1 MTISFFAAGTPQ
13 TAGSKKCFVMKIK
26 GKPGTSARDYRG
38 VITDDN
44 EKGDQWKKIVA
55 AECRRV
61 HTGPPLDGPLQMD
74 VTFILERPQGHFGT
88 GKNEGQVKSSAPEH
102 HITRPDASKLLRCL
116 EDALTSVAYHDDG
129 QVVAH
134 HTFKE
139 YGPTPGAKVEI
150 APFNPAL
157 L

>member
-1 MTISFFAAGTPQ
+1 MIKFFAAGTPQ
-13 TAGSKKCFVMKIK
+13 TAGSKKGFVVKIK
-26 GKPGTSARDYRG
+26 DRPGTSAKDYRA

-44 EKGDQWKKIVA
+44 EKGEKWKEIVA

-74 VTFILERPQGHFGT
+74 VTFVLERPQGHFGT
-88 GKNEGQVKSSAPEH
+88 GKNEGQVKESAPEH
-102 HITRPDASKLLRCL
+102 HIIRPDASKLLRCL

-129 QVVAH
+129 QIVAH
-134 HTFKE
+134 HTFKT
-139 YGPTPGAKVEI
+139 YGSNQGAHVEI
-150 APFNPAL
+150 APLDPTL